1 MLILFSGH
9 PYICASLLQAHNK
22 CKAGVAKPPNTKIC
36 STSTCYIMKYSGFSH
51 GLLLFNFYIDE
62 ITRVFLTSGT
72 MSLYVDDM
80 MLYRQI
86 NSHADYAALKDD
98 VNHLHVWTAEF
109 F

>member
-1 MLILFSGH
+1 M
-9 PYICASLLQAHNK
+9 
-22 CKAGVAKPPNTKIC
+22 
-36 STSTCYIMKYSGFSH
+36 
-51 GLLLFNFYIDE
+51 
-62 ITRVFLTSGT
+62 FLTSGT